1 MKNLSRYVVSETV
14 SISKAYKKML
24 RNKRGI
30 ILVCDN
36 NSKIIGLVSDGDFK
50 RAFWSNIDQ
59 QNPISSIGKKKNFFF
74 INSKKKLKRINSLP
88 ANVNHVPVIKN
99 RELVDIIFDINE
111 IKKIKT
117 KISSFS
123 VVILAGGYGKR
134 LKPITN
140 SIPKALVRIKNR
152 TIFELIINKFKKY
165 KIDKIYLALFHK
177 KEMIKSYV
185 KKKGFKKIKFIEE
198 KKRTGTAG
206 PLANIN
212 FKKEKFPVIVTNCDT
227 ILNYDYNEILKF
239 HSNNSNLITIV
250 GFLHEQNINY
260 GVCEVTNKGT
270 LKSLIEK
277 PKIKLLA
284 NCGFYIIS
292 PAIIRHIKKNN
303 FLDMD
308 VFVKRIIKKGY
319 KIGVYP
325 IPEENCIDIGTLE
338 KYQEFNKKENIK
350 KIKIDNH
357 QKKKTI

>member
-1 MKNLSRYVVSETV
+1 MKKNLSSFVVSETIT
-14 SISKAYKKML
+14 ISKAHKKML
-24 RNKRGI
+24 RNKKGI

-36 NSKIIGLVSDGDFK
+36 ISKIIGLVTDGDFK

-59 QNPISSIGKKKNFFF
+59 QNPISSIGRKKKFFF
-74 INSKKKLKRINSLP
+74 INSKKNLDKITSLP
-88 ANVNHVPVIKN
+88 SNINHIPIIKN
-99 RELVDIIFDINE
+99 GRLIDIVFDINE
-111 IKKIKT
+111 RKRKIIKIN
-117 KISSFS
+117 SFS
-123 VVILAGGYGKR
+123 LVVLAGGYGKR

-140 SIPKALVRIKNR
+140 TIPKALVKIKNK

-165 KIDKIYLALFHK
+165 KLDKIYLALFHK
-177 KEMIKSYV
+177 KEMIKSFV
-185 KKKGFKKIKFIEE
+185 KKKGYKRIKYIEE

-212 FKKEKFPVIVTNCDT
+212 FKKERGPLIVSNCDT
-227 ILNYDYNEILKF
+227 IINYDYNEILKF
-239 HSNNSNLITIV
+239 HIKNSNLITIV

-260 GVCEVTNKGT
+260 GICEVTNKGE

-284 NCGFYIIS
+284 NCGLYIIS
-292 PAIIRHIKKNN
+292 PSIIRYIKKNT

-308 VFVKRIIKKGY
+308 ILIKKIIKKGY

-338 KYQEFNKKENIK
+338 KYREFNKK
-350 KIKIDNH
+350 
-357 QKKKTI
+357 

>member
-1 MKNLSRYVVSETV
+1 MKKKLFRFVVSETET
-14 SISKAYKKML
+14 ISRAHKKML
-24 RNKRGI
+24 RNKKGI
-30 ILVCDN
+30 ILVYN
-36 NSKIIGLVSDGDFK
+36 NDKKIIGLVSDGDFK

-59 QNPISSIGKKKNFFF
+59 QNPISSIGKKKKFFF
-74 INSKKKLKRINSLP
+74 INSKKNLNRNNSLP
-88 ANVNHVPVIKN
+88 ANINHVPVIKN
-99 RELVDIIFDINE
+99 GKLTDIIFNINE
-111 IKKIKT
+111 IKKIKS
-117 KISSFS
+117 KIKSFS
-123 VVILAGGYGKR
+123 VVVLAGGYGRR

-140 SIPKALVRIKNR
+140 SIPKALVKINNK

-185 KKKGFKKIKFIEE
+185 KKKGFKKMKFIEE

-212 FKKEKFPVIVTNCDT
+212 FKKEKSPIIVTNCDT
-227 ILNYDYNEILKF
+227 IINYEYNEILKF
-239 HSNNSNLITIV
+239 HISNSNLITIV

-260 GVCEVTNKGT
+260 GVCEVTNQGKLT
-270 LKSLIEK
+270 SLIEK

-284 NCGFYIIS
+284 NCGFYVIS
-292 PAIIRHIKKNN
+292 PEIIRYIKKNI

-308 VFVKRIIKKGY
+308 VFIKKIIKKGY

-338 KYQEFNKKENIK
+338 KYQKFNKKSRILK
-350 KIKIDNH
+350 K
-357 QKKKTI
+357 